1 VDSCGH
7 SLASL
12 SARVQQR
19 THTQGTRADS
29 LTSDETSAISE
40 QLRGLTAASKS
51 LRLDLEAALEDAKI
65 QLMAEVQAQL
75 VVMKNFIAASNHDQT
90 CSKHYYDLLGS
101 LPSTIHRLVQEAQK
115 IKTSEQILKNMRSE
129 GITHREGDIKDAH
142 AKTFMWIFEDDTT
155 SFKRWLTSDDGV
167 FWINGKAGS
176 GKSTLMKFLA
186 HHEKTK
192 ALLRQWSGSEDL
204 IIASFYF
211 WGAGHESQRSQLG
224 LLKGLLY
231 QIILQCP
238 NLIPSVWSSRW
249 NDGYT
254 FDNSFDHWT
263 RQELT
268 DAVVNIIACGS
279 LRSEF
284 CFFVDGLD

>member
-1 VDSCGH
+1 
-7 SLASL
+7 
-12 SARVQQR
+12 
-19 THTQGTRADS
+19 
-29 LTSDETSAISE
+29 
-40 QLRGLTAASKS
+40 
-51 LRLDLEAALEDAKI
+51 
-65 QLMAEVQAQL
+65 
-75 VVMKNFIAASNHDQT
+75 
-90 CSKHYYDLLGS
+90 
-101 LPSTIHRLVQEAQK
+101 
-115 IKTSEQILKNMRSE
+115 
-129 GITHREGDIKDAH
+129 
-142 AKTFMWIFEDDTT
+142 
-155 SFKRWLTSDDGV
+155 
-167 FWINGKAGS
+167 
-176 GKSTLMKFLA
+176 MKFLA

-263 RQELT
+263 LLLVAVSSRNSAFLWTDLT
-268 DAVVNIIACGS
+268 SMRMRTLVSITQ
-279 LRSEF
+279 
-284 CFFVDGLD
+284 